1 MGFSGIQ
8 KVRYEEMRPTIEELQ
23 SSNSLLQRI
32 PFNKPARVG
41 RELEYIAE
49 AVSRG
54 HLAGNGLF
62 TRRCHDFFRQRYRF
76 TNPFLTTSGTA
87 ALEMAALLLDLKPGD
102 EVIMPAFTFVST
114 ANAFL
119 LRGARIIFA
128 DSEAET
134 PNLDIGSIESLITPR
149 TRAVVPV
156 HYAGVACDMDRLM
169 AVAQRHAVRIVEDAA
184 QAVDAYYK
192 DRPLGSFG
200 DLAAFSFHE
209 SKNVTAGEGGLL
221 VVNDPSLVLR
231 AEIVWEKGTNRAA
244 FYRNETSKY
253 EWLDLGS
260 SFLASELTAAFLYG
274 QLECIERIQH
284 KRLRLWN
291 LYRQGLAPL
300 EDAGKLRLPKIPAYA
315 RHNCHIFF
323 VMTESKTERDA
334 LLLHLRQAGIQ
345 AVFHYLT
352 LHRSPFYKDKHDGRP
367 LPNADR
373 WSDCLLRLPLYYELK
388 ESEVSFIIDQ
398 ISSFYS

>member
-1 MGFSGIQ
+1 
-8 KVRYEEMRPTIEELQ
+8 MRPTIEELQ
-23 SSNSLLQRI
+23 SPNSLHQTI

-62 TRRCHDFFRQRYRF
+62 TRRCHNFFRQRYRF
-76 TNPFLTTSGTA
+76 TNSFLTTSGTA

-102 EVIMPAFTFVST
+102 EVIIPAFTFVST

-128 DSEAET
+128 DSETET

-169 AVAQRHAVRIVEDAA
+169 AVAKRHAVRIVEDAA

-192 DRPLGSFG
+192 DRPLGTFG

-221 VVNDPSLVLR
+221 VVNDPSLVSR

-274 QLECIERIQH
+274 QLECIEQIQQ
-284 KRLRLWN
+284 KRLHLWN

-300 EDAGKLRLPKIPAYA
+300 ENAGKLKLPKVPAYA
-315 RHNCHIFF
+315 RHNSHIFF
-323 VMTESKTERDA
+323 VKTESKTERDA
-334 LLLHLRQAGIQ
+334 LLRHLRQAGIH

-352 LHRSPFYKDKHDGRP
+352 LHCSPFYKDKHDGRP
-367 LPNADR
+367 LPNAER
-373 WSDCLLRLPLYYELK
+373 WSNCLLRLPLYYELK
-388 ESEVSFIIDQ
+388 ESELAFIIDQ
-398 ISSFYS
+398 ISSFYC